1 MSILDQHQALMR
13 GVIDVGLLRPQPTP
27 PELEFEPFL
36 QDPFLVAVPRS
47 HRLAKRKRVAL
58 GSLAGEPMV
67 IFPRAG
73 GYTLFYSRIMAM
85 CETAGFTP
93 KVAQYASQIHTVVG
107 LVGAGI
113 GVAIVPTT
121 ARNLRP
127 RGVHFLEITD
137 RPEPMQVALA
147 WLRGKKDI
155 PAVRS
160 FRDVT
165 LQVVRHLAGRGR

>member
-1 MSILDQHQALMR
+1 MR
-13 GVIDVGLLRPQPTP
+13 NGRFHAESGLVCVA
-27 PELEFEPFL
+27 
-36 QDPFLVAVPRS
+36 DP
-47 HRLAKRKRVAL
+47 H
-58 GSLAGEPMV
+58 
-67 IFPRAG
+67 G
-73 GYTLFYSRIMAM
+73 G
-85 CETAGFTP
+85 
-93 KVAQYASQIHTVVG
+93 G

-165 LQVVRHLAGRGR
+165 LQVVRHLAGRSR